1 MRATRQETLEELMKH
16 EEMNTLLNRGRIDEY
31 MPQDPRQQ
39 RSWMLGWGFV
49 LSVLASRTF
58 ERPPAQRWALRSEC
72 SMMRRRVCNHR
83 HPCAGAVSE
92 KCEHL
97 ELPKLQ

>member
-39 RSWMLGWGFV
+39 RSWMLG
-49 LSVLASRTF
+49 
-58 ERPPAQRWALRSEC
+58 
-72 SMMRRRVCNHR
+72 
-83 HPCAGAVSE
+83 
-92 KCEHL
+92 
-97 ELPKLQ
+97 